1 MDESMSS
8 NIPKRS
14 RKRKRKASGSKSNQ
28 NESKEKIDLE
38 KSPDEEK
45 VIEPT
50 ENNQSD
56 LANDRTVYI
65 EGLPFDSTEVYL
77 MIYCTHSA
85 SYYLIICPLN

>member
-8 NIPKRS
+8 TIPKRS
-14 RKRKRKASGSKSNQ
+14 RKRKRNKASGSKSNQ
-28 NESKEKIDLE
+28 NESKEII
-38 KSPDEEK
+38 SPDEK